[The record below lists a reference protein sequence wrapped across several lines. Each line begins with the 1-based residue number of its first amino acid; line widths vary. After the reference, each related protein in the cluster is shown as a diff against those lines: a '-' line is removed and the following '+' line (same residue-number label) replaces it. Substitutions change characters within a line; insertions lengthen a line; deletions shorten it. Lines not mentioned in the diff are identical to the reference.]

1 MVVMSEDISFS
12 RKDYMN
18 ILTQTE
24 PKADSGIVC
33 TLHEDDKTSF
43 LRTVVDVGDSY
54 NQTPVES

>member
-24 PKADSGIVC
+24 PKADSGIVHGGVC
-33 TLHEDDKTSF
+33 VHTT
-43 LRTVVDVGDSY
+43 
-54 NQTPVES
+54 